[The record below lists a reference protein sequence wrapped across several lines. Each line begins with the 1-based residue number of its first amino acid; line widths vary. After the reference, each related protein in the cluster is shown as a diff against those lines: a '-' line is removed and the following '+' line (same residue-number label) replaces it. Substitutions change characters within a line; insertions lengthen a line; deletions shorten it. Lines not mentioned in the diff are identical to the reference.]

1 MNYKLS
7 YIFCEYLCLKES
19 EKVHKSIP
27 KIFLNKK
34 RKIINR
40 FVTGHDAKSLK
51 NYFSTLINMNV
62 IMCKTIKYFYINTQ
76 ADGKF
81 LFINHINT
89 SNHKRIKN

>member
-7 YIFCEYLCLKES
+7 YIFCEYLFLKES

-40 FVTGHDAKSLK
+40 FVTGHDAKS
-51 NYFSTLINMNV
+51 
-62 IMCKTIKYFYINTQ
+62 
-76 ADGKF
+76 
-81 LFINHINT
+81 
-89 SNHKRIKN
+89 

>member
-19 EKVHKSIP
+19 EKVQKSIP

-40 FVTGHDAKSLK
+40 FVTGHDAKS
-51 NYFSTLINMNV
+51 
-62 IMCKTIKYFYINTQ
+62 
-76 ADGKF
+76 
-81 LFINHINT
+81 
-89 SNHKRIKN
+89 